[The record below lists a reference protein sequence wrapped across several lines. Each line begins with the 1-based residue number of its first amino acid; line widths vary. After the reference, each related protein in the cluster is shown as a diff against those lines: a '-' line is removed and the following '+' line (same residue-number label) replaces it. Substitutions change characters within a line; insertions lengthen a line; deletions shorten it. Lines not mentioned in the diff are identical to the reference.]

1 MHIGRDGWES
11 ELPLDRSE
19 HIVERQQHS
28 EKQHGGCEI
37 LLSAPGI

>member
-19 HIVERQQHS
+19 HFSQR
-28 EKQHGGCEI
+28 QHGGCEI